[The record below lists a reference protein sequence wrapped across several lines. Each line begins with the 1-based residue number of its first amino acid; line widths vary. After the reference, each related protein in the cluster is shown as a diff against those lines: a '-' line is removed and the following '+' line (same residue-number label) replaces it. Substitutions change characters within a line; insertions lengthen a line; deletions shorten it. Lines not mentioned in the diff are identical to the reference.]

1 MRNFLLGVI
10 VTLLLLA
17 FGSLSLALLGLFPT
31 QADSSPGALE
41 QRIAMNALDASM
53 ERRAPRDA
61 NPLPQ
66 TPEAL
71 IDGLKIYTMNCATCH
86 GGLDRKP
93 SGLGASFY
101 PPAPQ
106 LIQHPLDD
114 PDWHVFYAIRTGVRY
129 TGMPAW
135 GKTMSTQDMWKVT
148 AFLTQLEKLPPQVQE
163 FWKNSTGTEPP
174 PPDQSE
180 HTGHHDEH

>member
-71 IDGLKIYTMNCATCH
+71 IDGLKIYTMNCALCH
-86 GGLDRKP
+86 GGLDNKP
-93 SGLGASFY
+93 SPLDGSFY
-101 PPAPQ
+101 VLNVDGRPRFAGCTR
-106 LIQHPLDD
+106 IKHFRRIAEKGSRRIVEM
-114 PDWHVFYAIRTGVRY
+114 HG
-129 TGMPAW
+129 
-135 GKTMSTQDMWKVT
+135 GKIWVESEVGKGSTFT
-148 AFLTQLEKLPPQVQE
+148 FTLPERPWPV
-163 FWKNSTGTEPP
+163 N
-174 PPDQSE
+174 
-180 HTGHHDEH
+180 

>member
-1 MRNFLLGVI
+1 MRSFILGVI

-31 QADSSPGALE
+31 HADATPSALE
-41 QRIAMNALDASM
+41 QRVAMNALDASM
-53 ERRAPRDA
+53 ERRAPRDS

-66 TPEAL
+66 TPENL
-71 IDGLKIYTMNCATCH
+71 IDGMKIYTMNCANCH
-86 GGLDRKP
+86 GGLDRKA
-93 SGLGASFY
+93 SALGTSFY

-106 LIQHPLDD
+106 LILHPLDD
-114 PDWHVFYAIRTGVRY
+114 PDWHVYYAVRTGVRY

-135 GKTMSTQDMWKVT
+135 GKTMSQQDMWKVT
-148 AFLTQLEKLPPQVQE
+148 AFLTQLEKLPQQAQE

-174 PPDQSE
+174 APEQKSE
-180 HTGHHDEH
+180 HEKHEH